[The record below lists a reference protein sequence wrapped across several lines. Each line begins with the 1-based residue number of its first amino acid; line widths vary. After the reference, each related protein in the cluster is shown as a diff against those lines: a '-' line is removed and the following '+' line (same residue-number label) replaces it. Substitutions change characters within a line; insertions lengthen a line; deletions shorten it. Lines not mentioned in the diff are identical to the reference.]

1 MNSAVFSFIYPLM
14 LKSKNTARKVRIKR
28 PSYNMGV
35 KLQVIPISGFV
46 ASQIEA
52 WELKLKEEFVSRVP
66 TFSLP
71 HLTIAGSKLRM
82 SSFIELSVK
91 RGAIL
96 RSAVELGLFYITIS
110 SSISGE
116 A

>member
-1 MNSAVFSFIYPLM
+1 M
-14 LKSKNTARKVRIKR
+14 
-28 PSYNMGV
+28 
-35 KLQVIPISGFV
+35 

-52 WELKLKEEFVSRVP
+52 WELKLKEEFVSRLFRCLLHE
-66 TFSLP
+66 TI

-96 RSAVELGLFYITIS
+96 RSAVELGLFLHYYIKLDFW
-110 SSISGE
+110 
-116 A
+116 